1 MLLITEIP
9 VDLLNEFPDNV
20 KLLNYLLS
28 HIRSG
33 IFDKFVIISKST
45 FESFLYQRIN
55 QGVDFG
61 LLGGKAEI
69 IYFEAF
75 YS

>member
-20 KLLNYLLS
+20 KLMNYLLS

-45 FESFLYQRIN
+45 FESFLYQRMN

-61 LLGGKAEI
+61 LLGGKLKL
-69 IYFEAF
+69 FLLRPF

>member
-9 VDLLNEFPDNV
+9 VALLNEFPDNV

-33 IFDKFVIISKST
+33 IFDKIVIISEST
-45 FESFLYQRIN
+45 FESFLYERIN
-55 QGVDFG
+55 QGVGFG
-61 LLGGKAEI
+61 LFAGWG
-69 IYFEAF
+69 
-75 YS
+75 